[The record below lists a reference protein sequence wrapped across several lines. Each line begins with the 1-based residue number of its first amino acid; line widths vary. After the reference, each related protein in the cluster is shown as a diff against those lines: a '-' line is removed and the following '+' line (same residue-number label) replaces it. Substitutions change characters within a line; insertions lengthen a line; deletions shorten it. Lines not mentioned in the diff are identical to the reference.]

1 MNPVVRASHPVD
13 SLRLTHS
20 PLAPATNVFK
30 TKGTTVQ
37 TSIRAKAIVLALM
50 LLVTGPAL
58 AEWVGVSE
66 TNDATIYIDPATI
79 RKDGNFRKVWVLM
92 DFKKRNELGRK
103 SYRTRDEFDCNSERQ
118 RTLSFSAHSGPMAAG
133 EVLETKSG
141 PWEWRDAAPDT
152 PRETVLKIVCGE

>member
-1 MNPVVRASHPVD
+1 MH
-13 SLRLTHS
+13 
-20 PLAPATNVFK
+20 
-30 TKGTTVQ
+30 
-37 TSIRAKAIVLALM
+37 TSIRKKAIALSLM
-50 LLVTGPAL
+50 LLATSSAW
-58 AEWVGVSE
+58 ADWEMISE
-66 TNDATIYIDPATI
+66 THKANVYIDPTTI